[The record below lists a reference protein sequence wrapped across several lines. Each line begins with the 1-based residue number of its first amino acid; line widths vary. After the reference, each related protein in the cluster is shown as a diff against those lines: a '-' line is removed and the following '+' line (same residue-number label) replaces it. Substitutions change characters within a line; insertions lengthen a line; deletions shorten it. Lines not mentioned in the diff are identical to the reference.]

1 MTNIPNFIK
10 NFINSKHLNLTHTY
24 SLVDPILGSGNEV
37 VMLAFY
43 GI

>member
-24 SLVDPILGSGNEV
+24 SLVDPILGSWDEV

-43 GI
+43 DI